1 MKRGGDLDPIA
12 RPPAPRN
19 VCLVGDA
26 AEQLATLPAGIV
38 QTCATSPP
46 YWGLRDYGTGSWSGG
61 DTDCDHAAPPTGGR
75 KKGSTLSGSG
85 NREGFSADGQ
95 FKSVCGICG
104 ARRTDS
110 QLGLESTPDEYVARM
125 VEVFREV
132 RRVLRDDGTLWLN
145 LGDSY
150 NGSSGSGGDTPK
162 QSTNV
167 GSFHDGG
174 IRRAPGLKPKDL
186 VGIPWRVAFALQA
199 DGWYLRSDIIWH
211 KPNPMPESVTDRPT
225 SAHEHVFLLSKSA
238 RYYYD
243 ADSIREHTEHVG
255 ATWEDRQ
262 AMGFRGDTKHPTRDA
277 IESGMSIPS
286 FAANKNGRNRRSVW
300 TVATRPYAEA
310 HFACWPP
317 KLVAPMIQAGS
328 KPGDLVLDPFMG
340 SGTTAQVAQD
350 LGRDWIGVELN
361 PDYIKLQDK
370 RTAQLS
376 LMGLR

>member
-46 YWGLRDYGTGSWSGG
+46 YWGLRDYGEAG
-61 DTDCDHAAPPTGGR
+61 
-75 KKGSTLSGSG
+75 
-85 NREGFSADGQ
+85 
-95 FKSVCGICG
+95 
-104 ARRTDS
+104 

-150 NGSSGSGGDTPK
+150 NGSGGAGGDYAP
-162 QSTNV
+162 
-167 GSFHDGG
+167 GG
-174 IRRAPGLKPKDL
+174 IRQGQPKYKGRDVGTLKPKDL

-199 DGWYLRSDIIWH
+199 DGWYLRSDIVWH
-211 KPNPMPESVTDRPT
+211 KPNPMPSSVTDRPT
-225 SAHEHVFLLSKSA
+225 TSHEYVFLLTKSA

-243 ADSIREHTEHVG
+243 ADAIREPW
-255 ATWEDRQ
+255 ADRRQ
-262 AMGFRGDTKHPTRDA
+262 GRDGGVAARERNRGGRTDGYTKPNNID
-277 IESGMSIPS
+277 PS
-286 FAANKNGRNRRSVW
+286 ANGGRNKRSVW
-300 TVATRPYAEA
+300 TVAPAPYAEA

>member
-1 MKRGGDLDPIA
+1 MTTTP
-12 RPPAPRN
+12 PRN

-46 YWGLRDYGTGSWSGG
+46 YWGLRDYGEAG
-61 DTDCDHAAPPTGGR
+61 
-75 KKGSTLSGSG
+75 
-85 NREGFSADGQ
+85 
-95 FKSVCGICG
+95 
-104 ARRTDS
+104 

-199 DGWYLRSDIIWH
+199 DGWYLRSDIVWH
-211 KPNPMPESVTDRPT
+211 KPNPMPSSVTDRPT
-225 SAHEHVFLLSKSA
+225 TSHEYVFLLTKSA

-243 ADSIREHTEHVG
+243 ADAIAEPAIHAGREITLGEKSLSKGQANG
-255 ATWEDRQ
+255 AGVE
-262 AMGFRGDTKHPTRDA
+262 K
-277 IESGMSIPS
+277 SGNALKDSVTV
-286 FAANKNGRNRRSVW
+286 KGTRNRRSVW
-300 TVATRPYAEA
+300 TVPTRPYAEA